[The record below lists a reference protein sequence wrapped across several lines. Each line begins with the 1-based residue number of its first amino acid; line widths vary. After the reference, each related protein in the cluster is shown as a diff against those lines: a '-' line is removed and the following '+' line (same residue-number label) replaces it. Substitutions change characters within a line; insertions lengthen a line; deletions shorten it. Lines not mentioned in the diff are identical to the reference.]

1 MNLFCKRLFY
11 WLFLLIFSFSQHDF
25 NFNVSH
31 RITFEEISKQSF
43 KSLVTFTPAH
53 ESQVGLFQEYIKY
66 FLERERAGVISLPNY
81 SLYLLPPC
89 EKAFAIYKFGYNE
102 LLGILVDNKE
112 IQSGDFSQADKEKRE
127 EEEEEQPKDDID
139 MEEEDN
145 IDVNEV
151 MSILNNTDL
160 EKLLESV

>member
-1 MNLFCKRLFY
+1 MYLILSFTI
-11 WLFLLIFSFSQHDF
+11 FLTLQIA
-25 NFNVSH
+25 
-31 RITFEEISKQSF
+31 
-43 KSLVTFTPAH
+43 LVTFTPAH

-112 IQSGDFSQADKEKRE
+112 IQSGTYSFIFQRKY
-127 EEEEEQPKDDID
+127 
-139 MEEEDN
+139 
-145 IDVNEV
+145 
-151 MSILNNTDL
+151 
-160 EKLLESV
+160 LLFHRGFLTSG